1 MEILK
6 EITVWNTDYSV
17 CNHTYLLDK
26 SGGVIAYAKNGGD
39 EIIISKT
46 RIKIDKRYRK
56 FIKDKHPALSKI
68 MARTKESNEPETEN
82 TKPVKRDNVRIFKVN
97 SGVKEY
103 FVEYNSVYKT
113 LSCNCVG
120 YGFRRKCKHVDAV
133 KENIK

>member
-26 SGGVIAYAKNGGD
+26 SGGIIAYVRDGTG
-39 EIIISKT
+39 EVIISKS

-56 FIKDKHPALSKI
+56 FIKDNHPALSKI
-68 MARTKESNEPETEN
+68 MAQTKEDKEPEN
-82 TKPVKRDNVRIFKVN
+82 NKPVKNDNVRIFKVK
-97 SGVKEY
+97 SGDKEY
-103 FVEYNSVYKT
+103 FVEYNKSYKT
-113 LSCNCVG
+113 FSCNCVG

>member
-26 SGGVIAYAKNGGD
+26 SGGIIAYAKSGGD
-39 EIIISKT
+39 EIILSKS

-56 FIKDKHPALSKI
+56 FIKDNHPSLVKI
-68 MARTKESNEPETEN
+68 MADLKEDNDSDNS
-82 TKPVKRDNVRIFKVN
+82 TKPTKQKNVRIF
-97 SGVKEY
+97 SVKSKDREY

-113 LSCNCVG
+113 FSCNCIG
-120 YGFRRKCKHVDAV
+120 YGYRRKCKHVDAV
-133 KENIK
+133 KGQIK